1 MKSESWEAHRGLK
14 RWRWSGTEVGVSG
27 EVKRESL
34 LRVDDDK
41 AGEVAGQGL
50 QVGDRAGR
58 EKEK

>member
-1 MKSESWEAHRGLK
+1 MG
-14 RWRWSGTEVGVSG
+14 VGG
-27 EVKRESL
+27 EGKRESV

-41 AGEVAGQGL
+41 AGEVAGQGS